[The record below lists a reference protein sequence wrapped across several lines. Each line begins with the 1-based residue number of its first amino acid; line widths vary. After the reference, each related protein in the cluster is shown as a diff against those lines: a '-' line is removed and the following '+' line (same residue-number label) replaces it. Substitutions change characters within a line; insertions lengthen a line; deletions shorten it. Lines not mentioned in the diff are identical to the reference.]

1 MISKLDLAV
10 GRGGLWSNNENSLV
24 IITLPYYRRP
34 TFGPTIFDRKPTVD
48 LGACPFQM
56 SLSLSK
62 ALSLSFF
69 RSLSFRLLYKTVPIT
84 LESLSFKSLS
94 LLRKTWGIHGFSRGI
109 CRH

>member
-1 MISKLDLAV
+1 MISKLDHAV

-56 SLSLSK
+56 SLSLSNEPVPFK
-62 ALSLSFF
+62 SPLSIILPITF
-69 RSLSFRLLYKTVPIT
+69 VPIA
-84 LESLSFKSLS
+84 L
-94 LLRKTWGIHGFSRGI
+94 
-109 CRH
+109 